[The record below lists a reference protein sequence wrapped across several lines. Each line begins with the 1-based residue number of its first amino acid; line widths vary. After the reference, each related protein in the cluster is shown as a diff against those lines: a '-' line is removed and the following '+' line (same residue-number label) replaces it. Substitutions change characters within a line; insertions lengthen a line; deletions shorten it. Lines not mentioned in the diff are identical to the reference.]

1 MILAVV
7 DDDTDITILF
17 RDYLVSIFD
26 YTVFTFT
33 NPVMALEH
41 FMFNKEKY
49 ALVISDIRMPGLPGT
64 ELVRKLKTMNPL
76 ARTILMTAFAIN
88 DNLFEQ
94 YTKKDLINGFLQK
107 PISLAD
113 LHDEVNNQL
122 HKYELLR
129 QKSLLKK

>member
-7 DDDTDITILF
+7 DDDIDITILF

-26 YTVFTFT
+26 FTVFTFT

-41 FMFNKEKY
+41 FMFNKENY

-107 PISLAD
+107 PIS
-113 LHDEVNNQL
+113 
-122 HKYELLR
+122 
-129 QKSLLKK
+129 

>member
-1 MILAVV
+1 
-7 DDDTDITILF
+7 
-17 RDYLVSIFD
+17 
-26 YTVFTFT
+26 
-33 NPVMALEH
+33 MALEH
-41 FMFNKEKY
+41 FMFNKENY

-107 PISLAD
+107 PISLDD
-113 LHDEVNNQL
+113 LHEEVNNQL

>member
-1 MILAVV
+1 
-7 DDDTDITILF
+7 
-17 RDYLVSIFD
+17 
-26 YTVFTFT
+26 
-33 NPVMALEH
+33 MALEH

-64 ELVRKLKTMNPL
+64 ELVRKLKTMNPF

-107 PISLAD
+107 PISLDD
-113 LHDEVNNQL
+113 LHDEVNIQL
-122 HKYELLR
+122 QKYELLR

>member
-1 MILAVV
+1 
-7 DDDTDITILF
+7 
-17 RDYLVSIFD
+17 
-26 YTVFTFT
+26 
-33 NPVMALEH
+33 MALEH
-41 FMFNKEKY
+41 FMFNKENY
-49 ALVISDIRMPGLPGT
+49 ALVISDIRMPGLSGT

-107 PISLAD
+107 PISLDD
-113 LHDEVNNQL
+113 LHEEVNNQL

>member
-64 ELVRKLKTMNPL
+64 ELVRKLKNY
-76 ARTILMTAFAIN
+76 
-88 DNLFEQ
+88 ES
-94 YTKKDLINGFLQK
+94 
-107 PISLAD
+107 ISK
-113 LHDEVNNQL
+113 NNTYDSICD
-122 HKYELLR
+122 K
-129 QKSLLKK
+129 